1 VQIFVSS
8 FNDAIQ
14 FIEDQSRFVSG
25 SAGGGPLLGDRNVQV
40 IKQKLYSAVLDAVPG
55 ANKSANRLSAI
66 GITISNT
73 GKLVFDSTKLQSVL
87 NGQVDGVTA
96 SDVKRLFA
104 LDGSS
109 DNPGVAFVTGTAKT
123 TASSTPIQVSV
134 TQAAQQASVTGGSAL
149 NDSIV
154 IDENNNSLTL
164 NVSGADATVTLAAGT
179 YTKQGVADLLETTLN
194 SASSLTGSTVS
205 VGLVGSNL
213 KIATASYGSAANIS
227 FTSGSALI
235 DFGFTAGQSAVG
247 KDVRGSFLVNGTTE
261 TASGRGQILSG
272 SSLND
277 NTDGLVT
284 RVTLTTASEST
295 PATSQLTVSGG
306 VGAGLGK
313 VLDNIL
319 SSSSGLA
326 VTTNTGY
333 EAQLTGLQKSLER
346 QQAIFDVQQTRL
358 KAQFTALESAIS
370 TLQSTGTFVAN
381 QLSGITTSTS

>member
-1 VQIFVSS
+1 MQIFVSS

-179 YTKQGVADLLETTLN
+179 
-194 SASSLTGSTVS
+194 
-205 VGLVGSNL
+205 
-213 KIATASYGSAANIS
+213 
-227 FTSGSALI
+227 
-235 DFGFTAGQSAVG
+235 
-247 KDVRGSFLVNGTTE
+247 
-261 TASGRGQILSG
+261 
-272 SSLND
+272 
-277 NTDGLVT
+277 
-284 RVTLTTASEST
+284 
-295 PATSQLTVSGG
+295 
-306 VGAGLGK
+306 
-313 VLDNIL
+313 
-319 SSSSGLA
+319 
-326 VTTNTGY
+326 
-333 EAQLTGLQKSLER
+333 
-346 QQAIFDVQQTRL
+346 
-358 KAQFTALESAIS
+358 
-370 TLQSTGTFVAN
+370 
-381 QLSGITTSTS
+381 